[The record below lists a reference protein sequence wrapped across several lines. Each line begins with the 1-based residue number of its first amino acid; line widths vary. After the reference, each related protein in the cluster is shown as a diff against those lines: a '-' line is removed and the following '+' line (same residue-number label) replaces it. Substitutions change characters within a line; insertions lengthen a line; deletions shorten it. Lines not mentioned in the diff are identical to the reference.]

1 MHLKVGV
8 AGVSSDNVYLISS
21 NLDNGISSDL
31 LGAFNDQDL
40 DNPTEIDF
48 KAKERISR
56 TSGKGIDEVSKLL
69 VNYKQSLIV
78 QQWLVLK

>member
-1 MHLKVGV
+1 MTVV
-8 AGVSSDNVYLISS
+8 CFCIVFAQVSKFHVT
-21 NLDNGISSDL
+21 DL
-31 LGAFNDQDL
+31 LAAFNDTDL

-56 TSGKGIDEVSKLL
+56 TSGKSIDDVSKLL

>member
-1 MHLKVGV
+1 MLLKVCSIWSIRG
-8 AGVSSDNVYLISS
+8 ALLCANGNVFF
-21 NLDNGISSDL
+21 SDL

-40 DNPTEIDF
+40 DNPTAIDF

-56 TSGKGIDEVSKLL
+56 TSGKSIDEVSKLL